1 MSQLLFKR
9 NANPGVAPLTSELE
23 LGEIAINTYDG
34 RLFTKVD
41 RAGIQSIVAVGGG
54 TGQEGMIYVAKNGND
69 LNDGKSTNTSVL
81 TIKRALEIANE
92 RVFTPV
98 TNPGQGYYDAILQLK
113 NNKEFIQAETVAYV
127 NDTFP
132 TLDYNEDK
140 CFRDVGLIIE
150 AIIVDLEFGGNEE
163 CVYAGRS
170 YLKYIGTEIEGE
182 VTATASALAH
192 AKNLS
197 RQISRNLEISFT
209 YQTEI
214 SQTILDEPGNG
225 IIADVRIVELFDTVI
240 DAITGGEDNLP
251 ALIENNI
258 VLTYQTIKVASG
270 DYVESNPLALPPYT
284 AIVGESLRT
293 VTVRPNITNDDL
305 FHVTHGDYLS
315 DMTFS
320 GHVSPAAAIAF
331 NPDGD
336 TFLQRSVETWRSPYI
351 QNCTSKTSTG
361 TGMRV
366 DGSVAGGLRSMVVD
380 SYTQYNEGGI
390 GVHLLNRGY
399 AQLVSVFT
407 ICCQDAFLAESG
419 GFCSITNSNS
429 SFGTNGL
436 RSTGVSEA
444 LYTGQTV
451 GTDQTGNVISVDNL
465 IIRPNIGDAV
475 KFAGDDFYYT
485 IDSATSLFE
494 TDNPGNFPNAA
505 AIYRA
510 NDEYIGDYIVS
521 WVNSTYPNLD
531 FDNDKCK
538 RDVGIIVNAIADD
551 LEAGGVENSDKASN
565 AYWAGTQSEVIGQI
579 NETAAAIAQ
588 MASVTS
594 AILGQTAPGMVTN
607 IGISA
612 ESGSDTI
619 VNGIIDDIFNAIKRT
634 TTGTS
639 DITLAEVVTIPLAN
653 NTDVTF
659 HQRSLISASAHT
671 FEYVGTGNKIELAV
685 PYLGGRP
692 IQENE
697 VIEDD
702 NGAGRVNFTSTDQ
715 RGDFRIGQELVID
728 RATGTISGRTFNRSL
743 FAVMTPYIL
752 AIGD

>member
-9 NANPGVAPLTSELE
+9 NNNTGVVPTTSERA

-34 RLFTKVD
+34 RIFTKVD
-41 RAGIQSIVAVGGG
+41 RAGSESVVAVGGG
-54 TGQEGMIYVAKNGND
+54 TGQQGIVYVAKNGD
-69 LNDGKSTNTSVL
+69 DVNDGITANTSVQ
-81 TIKRALEIANE
+81 TIAKAIEIANS

-98 TNPGQGYYDAILQLK
+98 STPAAGFYSAIGLVKSNRQ
-113 NNKEFIQAETVAYV
+113 FIQAETVAYT

-132 TLDYNEDK
+132 TLVYDEEK
-140 CFRDVGLIIE
+140 CFRDVGLIID
-150 AIIVDLEFGGNEE
+150 ALLVDLEFGGNEE
-163 CVYAGRS
+163 SIFAGRS
-170 YLKYIGTEIEGE
+170 YLGYIGTVIEGE

-192 AKNLS
+192 AKNLI
-197 RQISRNLEISFT
+197 RQIARNIEITFT
-209 YQTEI
+209 YQTDV
-214 SQTILDEPGNG
+214 SQTLNNDLTGG
-225 IIADVRIVELFDTVI
+225 IAADARIVELIDIVI
-240 DAITGGEDNLP
+240 DAITGGEDNIP
-251 ALIENNI
+251 ELIENQI
-258 VLTYQTIKVASG
+258 VITYQTIKVASG
-270 DYVESNPLALPPYT
+270 EYTEQNPLSLPPYT

-293 VTVRPNITNDDL
+293 VTVYPATPTEDL
-305 FHVTHGDYLS
+305 FHVTHGVYLS

-320 GHVSPAAAIAF
+320 GHVSPAAAVAF
-331 NPDGD
+331 DPEGN
-336 TFLQRSVETWRSPYI
+336 TFLQRSVEAWRSPYI
-351 QNCTSKTSTG
+351 QNCTSKTTTG

-366 DGSVAGGLRSMVVD
+366 DGSVSGGLRSMVVD

-436 RSTGVSEA
+436 RATGVSEE
-444 LYTGQTV
+444 LYS
-451 GTDQTGNVISVDNL
+451 GTTLGANQTGNTITIDGL
-465 IIRPNIGDAV
+465 IIRPNVMDAV
-475 KFAGDDFYYT
+475 KFDGDDFYYT

-494 TDNPGNFPNAA
+494 TDNPGNYPNAA

-510 NDEYIGDYIVS
+510 NDAYIGDYIVN
-521 WVNSTYPNLD
+521 WVNTNFPTLTYD
-531 FDNDKCK
+531 ADKCK

-551 LEAGGVENSDKASN
+551 LVAGGVENSDKAAS
-565 AYWAGTQSEVIGQI
+565 AYWAGTQSEVLGQI
-579 NETAAAIAQ
+579 DETAAAIAEI
-588 MASVTS
+588 ATITS

-612 ESGSDTI
+612 EVGTDTI
-619 VNGIIDDIFNAIKRT
+619 VDGIIGDIEKAILRNV
-634 TTGTS
+634 TGTS
-639 DITLAEVVTIPLAN
+639 EITLAEAVVTPLAD
-653 NTDVTF
+653 NTTVTF

-671 FEYVGTGNKIELAV
+671 FEFVGTGNQIELAV

-692 IQENE
+692 TQENE

>member
-9 NANPGVAPLTSELE
+9 NANPGVIPTTSELA

-34 RLFTKVD
+34 RIFTKVD
-41 RAGIQSIVAVGGG
+41 RSGAESIVAVGGG
-54 TGQEGMIYVAKNGND
+54 TGQEGVVYVAKNGD
-69 LNDGKSTNTSVL
+69 DVNDGISANTSVQ
-81 TIKRALEIANE
+81 TIKRAIEIAQE
-92 RVFTPV
+92 KVFTPV
-98 TNPGQGYYDAILQLK
+98 NTPAAGFNNAIYLLK
-113 NNKEFIQAETVAYV
+113 QNKEFIQAETVAYV

-132 TLDYNEDK
+132 TLVYNEDK
-140 CFRDVGLIIE
+140 CFRDVGLIVD
-150 AIIVDLEFGGNEE
+150 ALSVDLEFGGNEE
-163 CVYAGRS
+163 SVYAGRS
-170 YLKYIGTEIEGE
+170 YLNYIGTEIEGE
-182 VTATASALAH
+182 VTATSSGLAY
-192 AKNLS
+192 AKNIA
-197 RQISRNLEISFT
+197 RQIVRNIEITFT
-209 YQTEI
+209 YQLAVTQTTDI
-214 SQTILDEPGNG
+214 SKTNG
-225 IIADVRIVELFDTVI
+225 INADTRIVELFDVVI
-240 DAITGGEDNLP
+240 DAISQGEDGLP
-251 ALIENNI
+251 EIVENQI
-258 VLTYQTIKVASG
+258 AITYQTIKVASG
-270 DYVESNPLALPPYT
+270 DYTELNPIELPPYT

-293 VTVRPNITNDDL
+293 VTVRPATTNEDL

-320 GHVSPAAAIAF
+320 DHVSPAAAIAF
-331 NPDGD
+331 NPAGN
-336 TFLQRSVETWRSPYI
+336 TFLQRSVEAWRSPYI
-351 QNCTSKTSTG
+351 QNCTSKTTTG

-436 RSTGVSEA
+436 RSTGVSDA
-444 LYTGQTV
+444 LYEGSTL
-451 GTDQTGNVISVDNL
+451 GTNQTGNTITVDGL
-465 IIRPNIGDAV
+465 IIRPNVMDAV
-475 KFAGDDFYYT
+475 KFEGDDFYYT
-485 IDSATSLFE
+485 IDSATSLF
-494 TDNPGNFPNAA
+494 TTSNAGNFVNAA
-505 AIYRA
+505 TIYRA
-510 NDEYIGDYIVS
+510 NDEYIGDYIVN
-521 WVNSTYPNLD
+521 WVNTNYPNLSYD
-531 FDNDKCK
+531 TAKCK

-551 LEAGGVENSDKASN
+551 LVAGGVENSDKASN
-565 AYWAGTQSEVIGQI
+565 AYWAGTQSEVLGQI
-579 NETAAAIAQ
+579 DETAAAIQ
-588 MASVTS
+588 EIASITS

-612 ESGSDTI
+612 ENGSETVVDELI
-619 VNGIIDDIFNAIKRT
+619 GDIYGAILRSS
-634 TTGTS
+634 TGSS
-639 DITLAEVVTIPLAN
+639 DITLAEAVITPLAD
-653 NTDVTF
+653 NTAVTF

-671 FEYVGTGNKIELAV
+671 FEFVGTGNKIELAV

-692 IQENE
+692 TQENE